1 MKNKILVLVCLIGL
15 YANSQTVAGVDTL
28 WKSGPINKRIN
39 LVIMGDGYTAAET
52 TQFIADATN
61 IVTYLFNN
69 APFSNYKNYF
79 NVFAIKCVS
88 PQSGVSHPG
97 TATDVTEPASPIVN
111 VTNYFNTRFDNYN
124 VHRLIY
130 SMNPTAVYNVL
141 SNHFPNYDQVVILG
155 NSTEYGGAG
164 GAYAVS
170 SVHSNSKEIV
180 LHELGHSFAGLAD
193 EYWAG
198 ASYAAEKPNMTS
210 NNNAST
216 IKWSPWMGINGIGAY
231 PYGSVAPDNQWF
243 RPHQNC
249 KMRFL
254 NAPFCSVCKETI
266 IEKIHD
272 LTNPIDDYTPPGTA
286 STSFTMSS
294 QWFKGTLIKP
304 IPNTLKT
311 LWDLNS
317 NIIANNKDS
326 LEITSTMLNNGINSL
341 NFSVYDTTGLS
352 KDQNNHAAF
361 HFYTVSWNLTFS
373 DVGIKDIKP
382 QIEYST
388 FPNPAADVLNV
399 KYNLFEESEIAISI
413 VDMNGRVVV
422 TNKQKKQ
429 SAGEYKTE
437 LNTSGLSNG
446 SYILSIKINQQT
458 INNKFVIS
466 K

>member
-1 MKNKILVLVCLIGL
+1 MKNKILVLLCLLGL
-15 YANSQTVAGVDTL
+15 YTHAQTVSGVDTL

-39 LVIMGDGYTAAET
+39 LVIMGDGYTNSQTA
-52 TQFIADATN
+52 QFITDATN

-180 LHELGHSFAGLAD
+180 LHEMGHSFAGLAD

-210 NNNAST
+210 NNNTST
-216 IKWSPWMGINGIGAY
+216 IKWAPWIGINSIGAY
-231 PYGSVAPDNQWF
+231 PYGTVAPDNQWF

-272 LTNPIDDYTPPGTA
+272 LTDPIDSYVPASVA
-286 STSFTMSS
+286 STSFTMAS

-311 LWDLNS
+311 LWDLNGS
-317 NIIANNKDS
+317 IIASNKDS
-326 LEITSTMLNNGINSL
+326 LEITSAMLNNGNNSL
-341 NFSVYDTTGLS
+341 TFSVTDTTVLS
-352 KDQNNHAAF
+352 RDQNHQGL
-361 HFYTVSWNLTFS
+361 HFYFVSWNLNFS

-388 FPNPAADVLNV
+388 FPNPATDVLNV
-399 KYNLFEESEIAISI
+399 KYNLFEEAEIFISI
-413 VDMNGRVVV
+413 IDANGRVVV
-422 TNKQKKQ
+422 TNKLKKQ

-446 SYILSIKINQQT
+446 SYVLSIKINQQT